1 MPGHSPSSDPVAAPL
16 RRLIYRSRS
25 RLGGGAAAMGAE
37 IGRIL
42 ETARS
47 RNECLGVTGA
57 LVVRGA
63 RFVQVLEGPSP
74 AVQALFDSI
83 AADPRHDQITTI
95 EDRPVAARAFAGWS
109 MAYVGEAG
117 APDIPLTLADAGR
130 PVDDEQG
137 RVLQRLRA
145 LAE

>member
-1 MPGHSPSSDPVAAPL
+1 LSDQSPSPEPGAVPL

-25 RLGGGAAAMGAE
+25 RLGGGAPAMGAE

-42 ETARS
+42 ETARA
-47 RNECLGVTGA
+47 RNACLGVTGA
-57 LVVRGA
+57 LVFRGA
-63 RFVQVLEGPSP
+63 RFAQALEGPAP

-83 AADPRHDQITTI
+83 AADSRHDRLETI
-95 EDRPVAARAFAGWS
+95 EDRPVAARAFTGWS

-130 PVDDEQG
+130 PVDDDQDQI
-137 RVLQRLRA
+137 LQRLRA
-145 LAE
+145 LAS

>member
-1 MPGHSPSSDPVAAPL
+1 VSDHSPASDPVAAPL

-42 ETARS
+42 ETARH

-63 RFVQVLEGPSP
+63 RFAQALEGPSQ

-83 AADPRHDQITTI
+83 AADPRHDQITTV
-95 EDRPVAARAFAGWS
+95 EDGPVAARAFPGWS

-130 PVDDEQG
+130 PVDDEQDH
-137 RVLQRLRA
+137 VLQRLRA
-145 LAE
+145 LAG